1 MSGKGPVPISIY
13 PEIRKKFRDRIVA
26 VFSKDEPQAR
36 KRLAK
41 EIEQEF
47 FDAARAQG
55 LPGQATPYERAT
67 ADSEASGTA
76 LEAAEGAD
84 EVLVARV
91 LADAT
96 RRAFNRID
104 TA

>member
-1 MSGKGPVPISIY
+1 MNAKGPVPITVY
-13 PEIRKKFRDRIVA
+13 PEIREKFRDRIVA
-26 VFSKDEPQAR
+26 VFRQDEPQAR

-47 FDAARAQG
+47 FDAAQAKG
-55 LPGQATPYERAT
+55 LPGQATPYERAM

-76 LEAAEGAD
+76 LKAAKGAD
-84 EVLVARV
+84 DVLVTRV
-91 LADAT
+91 LADAS

-104 TA
+104 SV

>member
-1 MSGKGPVPISIY
+1 MSAKGPVPISVY
-13 PEIRKKFRDRIVA
+13 PEIREKFRDRIVA
-26 VFSKDEPQAR
+26 VFSKGESQAR

-47 FDAARAQG
+47 FDAAQAQG

-67 ADSEASGTA
+67 ADLEASGTV
-76 LEAAEGAD
+76 LKAAKSAD

-91 LADAT
+91 LANAT
-96 RRAFNRID
+96 RRVFNRID